1 MLDQQK
7 TAQAIAS
14 VQGVAQYLH
23 DAANVVAGALGLKV
37 GDLQT
42 PTNLPQALGN
52 LEGSIN
58 ALVHVCDTFTATA
71 AVVPVLLEKAQP
83 VILKVEQK
91 PAPEEEMPDRDESE
105 ALSAGGGGINHA
117 NRIGIDALAIPTT
130 NGVHVEEPAQKGR
143 KRKGGS

>member
-1 MLDQQK
+1 MLDQNK
-7 TAQAIAS
+7 TQQAIAS

-23 DAANVVAGALGLKV
+23 DAANVVAGALGMKV
-37 GDLQT
+37 TDLNA
-42 PTNLPQALGN
+42 PTNLPEALGN

-83 VILKVEQK
+83 VILKVEKK
-91 PAPEEEMPDRDESE
+91 PAEKPEEKPEEYDS
-105 ALSAGGGGINHA
+105 LVSCSGGIMSGR
-117 NRIGIDALAIPTT
+117 RIGEEIAASL
-130 NGVHVEEPAQKGR
+130 NGHGVLTEEPAQKGR